1 MSTILNTLK
10 KLEEEKS
17 VLEKNIDL
25 RELLLQGQ
33 EGAYPQAG
41 QAAPGKWGRLLGL
54 ILAGGLLG
62 ALAVYLIYPEQQRP
76 VPEAGKTRPPAA
88 ASQNVET
95 ANSKAAKM
103 ESIFGVPLSHIPD
116 DRPAPSGFS
125 REPDYDEPEVILLEP
140 LPQVQPVP
148 VKEEPR
154 AELPPEIEEIDS
166 LIKFA
171 TASGPASPREAAVAA
186 AVIPDGRI
194 PGLKVKGIIFL
205 GADNPSNHVLVSTP
219 GEANRKLKAGETI
232 LNASLQSVEAQKAV
246 FTYQGRRLKVGIGE

>member
-33 EGAYPQAG
+33 EGVYSPAG
-41 QAAPGKWGRLLGL
+41 QATPGKWGRLLGL

-62 ALAVYLIYPEQQRP
+62 ALAVYFIYPAKQRP

-88 ASQNVET
+88 ANQNVET
-95 ANSKAAKM
+95 ANSPAAKL
-103 ESIFGVPLSHIPD
+103 ESIFGIPLSHIPD
-116 DRPAPSGFS
+116 DRSAPSGFL
-125 REPDYDEPEVILLEP
+125 REPDYYEPEDIPLEP
-140 LPQVQPVP
+140 LAPVLPAP
-148 VKEEPR
+148 VKAGPR
-154 AELPPEIEEIDS
+154 AELPPEIEAIDS
-166 LIKFA
+166 LIKIA
-171 TASGPASPREAAVAA
+171 TASGPADSKEAAVAA
-186 AVIPDGRI
+186 SAIPDGRI

-232 LNASLQSVEAQKAV
+232 LNASLQSVEAKKAV